1 MTKAEFDESVLPPLD
16 GLHFHTLCEQD
27 SDALETTLRA
37 FDERFGGFMK
47 GMKWLNFGGGHHITR
62 EGYDIPR
69 LERCIRAAQSEYGCE
84 VYLEPGEAVVL
95 NAGTLVA
102 EVLDVV
108 HNGIDVAVLDAS
120 AACHMPDVLE
130 MPYRPPVCGLMST
143 EKKAPVASS
152 TKDLARTLGK
162 KELMGIAIGQI
173 IGAGIMSMMGV
184 AIAMTG
190 RSANLAFMLSAVF
203 TMCTFF
209 PSIFITSCIRMRG
222 GMYTQFAIFAGD
234 KWAGYYSVVYFITN
248 MSLAMYALSFAEYAL
263 ALLPTGGNQKVIALI
278 VGTLFFVLNYFGVD
292 LMAKIQNLL
301 VVVLVLSLSM
311 FAVFGLPHVDLVNY
325 FSNAD
330 GLFLTD
336 GIGGFLTATAYL
348 GFATGGATVILGVSA
363 ECKNPTKDIPFVIIV
378 STVSVAILYGLVATA
393 AAGVLP
399 VAEVANQP
407 LTLVANKILPQPLYV
422 LFIVGGAMFALATTL
437 NSQIMSCTKP
447 VMQSCEDGWFPQSLA
462 SLSKFKTPWK
472 ILVIYYVILVVPI
485 LLDLQISQISSI
497 VQILGYINNLI
508 FTITAM
514 KLPKMFPEAWEKS
527 QYKVPTPVFNT
538 LMIITCIAILIQ
550 ASFMIKSMTPQLIIF
565 NVAVMAV
572 GFIWA
577 FYRTGSGKAKPTV
590 SYEMA

>member
-1 MTKAEFDESVLPPLD
+1 
-16 GLHFHTLCEQD
+16 
-27 SDALETTLRA
+27 
-37 FDERFGGFMK
+37 
-47 GMKWLNFGGGHHITR
+47 
-62 EGYDIPR
+62 
-69 LERCIRAAQSEYGCE
+69 
-84 VYLEPGEAVVL
+84 
-95 NAGTLVA
+95 
-102 EVLDVV
+102 
-108 HNGIDVAVLDAS
+108 
-120 AACHMPDVLE
+120 
-130 MPYRPPVCGLMST
+130 MST
-143 EKKAPVASS
+143 EKKAPAGSS

-222 GMYTQFAIFAGD
+222 GMYTQMAIFAGD

-248 MSLAMYALSFAEYAL
+248 MSLAMYALSFAQYAL
-263 ALLPTGGNQKVIALI
+263 ALLPTGGSQKVIALV
-278 VGTLFFVLNYFGVD
+278 VGTLFFILNYFGVD

-301 VVVLVLSLSM
+301 VVVLLLSLTM
-311 FAVFGLPHVDLVNY
+311 FAVFGLPSVDFANY

-330 GLFLTD
+330 GLFLSD
-336 GIGGFLTATAYL
+336 GISGFLTAVAYL

-378 STVSVAILYGLVATA
+378 STVSVAILYGLVATTA
-393 AAGVLP
+393 SGVLP
-399 VAEVANQP
+399 VPEVANQP
-407 LTLVANKILPQPLYV
+407 LTLVAAEVLPQPLYIF
-422 LFIVGGAMFALATTL
+422 FIVGGAMFALATTL

-462 SLSKFKTPWK
+462 ALSKYKTPWK
-472 ILVIYYVILVVPI
+472 ILIIYYVILVVPI
-485 LLDLQISQISSI
+485 ILELEIAQISSI
-497 VQILGYINNLI
+497 VQILGYLNNLVL
-508 FTITAM
+508 TITAM

-527 QYKVPTPVFNT
+527 QFHVPTAVFNT
-538 LMIITCIAILIQ
+538 LMIITCAALLVQ
-550 ASFMIKSMTPQLIIF
+550 ASFMLKSMTPQLIIF
-565 NVAVMAV
+565 NVAVMAA

-577 FYRTGSGKAKPTV
+577 FYRTGTGKAKPTV

>member
-1 MTKAEFDESVLPPLD
+1 
-16 GLHFHTLCEQD
+16 
-27 SDALETTLRA
+27 
-37 FDERFGGFMK
+37 
-47 GMKWLNFGGGHHITR
+47 
-62 EGYDIPR
+62 
-69 LERCIRAAQSEYGCE
+69 
-84 VYLEPGEAVVL
+84 
-95 NAGTLVA
+95 
-102 EVLDVV
+102 
-108 HNGIDVAVLDAS
+108 
-120 AACHMPDVLE
+120 
-130 MPYRPPVCGLMST
+130 MST
-143 EKKAPVASS
+143 EKKAPAGSS

-248 MSLAMYALSFAEYAL
+248 MSLAMYALSFAQYAL
-263 ALLPTGGNQKVIALI
+263 ALLPTGGSQKVIALV
-278 VGTLFFVLNYFGVD
+278 VGTLFFILNYFGVD

-301 VVVLVLSLSM
+301 VIVLLLSLTM
-311 FAVFGLPHVDLVNY
+311 FAVFGLPSVDFANY

-330 GLFLTD
+330 GLFLSD
-336 GIGGFLTATAYL
+336 GISGFLTAVAYL

-363 ECKNPTKDIPFVIIV
+363 ECKNPTKDIPFVIV
-378 STVSVAILYGLVATA
+378 TSTTGVAILYGLVATTA
-393 AAGVLP
+393 SGVLP

-407 LTLVANKILPQPLYV
+407 LTLVAAEILPKPLYIF
-422 LFIVGGAMFALATTL
+422 FIVGGAMFALATTL

-447 VMQSCEDGWFPQSLA
+447 VMQSCEDGWFPHSLA
-462 SLSKFKTPWK
+462 ALSKYKTPWK
-472 ILVIYYVILVVPI
+472 ILIIYYVILVVPI
-485 LLDLQISQISSI
+485 VLELEIAQISSI
-497 VQILGYINNLI
+497 VQILGYINNLV

-527 QYKVPTPVFNT
+527 QFRVPTPVFNT

-550 ASFMIKSMTPQLIIF
+550 ASLMLKSMKLSLIVF
-565 NVAVMAV
+565 NVAVMAA

>member
-1 MTKAEFDESVLPPLD
+1 
-16 GLHFHTLCEQD
+16 
-27 SDALETTLRA
+27 
-37 FDERFGGFMK
+37 
-47 GMKWLNFGGGHHITR
+47 
-62 EGYDIPR
+62 
-69 LERCIRAAQSEYGCE
+69 
-84 VYLEPGEAVVL
+84 
-95 NAGTLVA
+95 
-102 EVLDVV
+102 
-108 HNGIDVAVLDAS
+108 
-120 AACHMPDVLE
+120 
-130 MPYRPPVCGLMST
+130 MST

-222 GMYTQFAIFAGD
+222 GMYTQMAIFAGD

-248 MSLAMYALSFAEYAL
+248 MSLAMYALSFAQYAI
-263 ALLPTGGNQKVIALI
+263 ALLPSGGSEKVIALI
-278 VGTLFFVLNYFGVD
+278 VGTAFFVLNYFGVD

-301 VVVLVLSLSM
+301 VIVLLLSLTM

-336 GIGGFLTATAYL
+336 GITGFLTATAYL

-378 STVSVAILYGLVATA
+378 STVSVAILYGLVATTA
-393 AAGVLP
+393 SGVLP
-399 VAEVANQP
+399 VPEVANQP
-407 LTLVANKILPQPLYV
+407 LTLVAAEILPKPLYIF
-422 LFIVGGAMFALATTL
+422 FIVGGAMFALATTL

-462 SLSKFKTPWK
+462 SLSKYKTPWK
-472 ILVIYYVILVVPI
+472 ILIIYYFILVVPI
-485 LLDLQISQISSI
+485 LADLNIAQISSI
-497 VQILGYINNLI
+497 VQILGYLNNLVL
-508 FTITAM
+508 TITAM

-527 QYKVPTPVFNT
+527 QFHVPTPVFNT
-538 LMIITCIAILIQ
+538 LMIITCAALLVQ
-550 ASFMIKSMTPQLIIF
+550 ASFMLKSMTLQLIIF
-565 NVAVMAV
+565 NVAVMAA

-577 FYRTGSGKAKPTV
+577 FYRTGTGKAKPTV

>member
-1 MTKAEFDESVLPPLD
+1 
-16 GLHFHTLCEQD
+16 
-27 SDALETTLRA
+27 
-37 FDERFGGFMK
+37 
-47 GMKWLNFGGGHHITR
+47 
-62 EGYDIPR
+62 
-69 LERCIRAAQSEYGCE
+69 
-84 VYLEPGEAVVL
+84 
-95 NAGTLVA
+95 
-102 EVLDVV
+102 
-108 HNGIDVAVLDAS
+108 
-120 AACHMPDVLE
+120 
-130 MPYRPPVCGLMST
+130 MST
-143 EKKAPVASS
+143 EKKAPAGSS

-222 GMYTQFAIFAGD
+222 GMYTQMAIFAGD

-248 MSLAMYALSFAEYAL
+248 MSLAMYALSFAQYAL
-263 ALLPTGGNQKVIALI
+263 ALLPTGGSQKVIALV
-278 VGTLFFVLNYFGVD
+278 VGTLFFILNYFGVA

-301 VVVLVLSLSM
+301 VVVLLLSLTI
-311 FAVFGLPHVDLVNY
+311 FAVFGLPQVDLANY

-330 GLFLTD
+330 GLFMTD
-336 GIGGFLTATAYL
+336 GIGGFLTAVAYL

-378 STVSVAILYGLVATA
+378 STVSVAILYGLVATTA
-393 AAGVLP
+393 SGVLP

-407 LTLVANKILPQPLYV
+407 LTLVAAEVLPKPLYIF
-422 LFIVGGAMFALATTL
+422 FIVGGAMFALATTL

-462 SLSKFKTPWK
+462 ALSKYKTPWK
-472 ILVIYYVILVVPI
+472 ILIIYYVILVVPI
-485 LLDLQISQISSI
+485 VLELEIAQISSI
-497 VQILGYINNLI
+497 VQILGYLNNLVL
-508 FTITAM
+508 TITAM

-527 QYKVPTPVFNT
+527 QFHVPTAVFNT
-538 LMIITCIAILIQ
+538 LMIITCAALLVQ
-550 ASFMIKSMTPQLIIF
+550 ASFMLKSMTPQLIIF
-565 NVAVMAV
+565 NVAVMAA

-577 FYRTGSGKAKPTV
+577 FYRTGTGKAKPTV

>member
-1 MTKAEFDESVLPPLD
+1 
-16 GLHFHTLCEQD
+16 
-27 SDALETTLRA
+27 
-37 FDERFGGFMK
+37 
-47 GMKWLNFGGGHHITR
+47 
-62 EGYDIPR
+62 
-69 LERCIRAAQSEYGCE
+69 
-84 VYLEPGEAVVL
+84 
-95 NAGTLVA
+95 
-102 EVLDVV
+102 
-108 HNGIDVAVLDAS
+108 
-120 AACHMPDVLE
+120 
-130 MPYRPPVCGLMST
+130 MSN
-143 EKKAPVASS
+143 EKQQAMSS

-162 KELMGIAIGQI
+162 KELMGIAVGQI

-222 GMYTQFAIFAGD
+222 GMYTQMAIFAGD
-234 KWAGYYSVVYFITN
+234 KFAGYYSVVYFITN

-263 ALLPTGGNQKVIALI
+263 ALLPSGGSEKVIALI
-278 VGTLFFVLNYFGVD
+278 VGTLFFILNYFGVD

-301 VVVLVLSLSM
+301 VIVLVLSLAM
-311 FAVFGLPHVDLVNY
+311 FAVFGLPSVDLANY

-330 GLFLTD
+330 GLFLSD
-336 GIGGFLTATAYL
+336 GITGFLTATAYL

-378 STVSVAILYGLVATA
+378 STVGVAILYGFVATVA
-393 AAGVLP
+393 SGVLP
-399 VAEVANQP
+399 VPEVANQP
-407 LTLVANKILPQPLYV
+407 LTLVAQQILPGPLYI

-447 VMQSCEDGWFPQSLA
+447 VMQSCEDGWFPTSLA
-462 SLSKFKTPWK
+462 ALSKFKTPYK
-472 ILVIYYVILVVPI
+472 ILIIYYIILVVPI
-485 LLDLQISQISSI
+485 LLDLEIAQISSI

-527 QYKVPTPVFNT
+527 AFRVPTPVFNA
-538 LMIITCIAILIQ
+538 LMIVTCIAIVIQ
-550 ASFMIKSMTPQLIIF
+550 ASFMLSSMTIQLIIF
-565 NVAVMAV
+565 NVVVMAA

>member
-1 MTKAEFDESVLPPLD
+1 
-16 GLHFHTLCEQD
+16 
-27 SDALETTLRA
+27 
-37 FDERFGGFMK
+37 
-47 GMKWLNFGGGHHITR
+47 
-62 EGYDIPR
+62 
-69 LERCIRAAQSEYGCE
+69 
-84 VYLEPGEAVVL
+84 
-95 NAGTLVA
+95 
-102 EVLDVV
+102 
-108 HNGIDVAVLDAS
+108 
-120 AACHMPDVLE
+120 
-130 MPYRPPVCGLMST
+130 MST
-143 EKKAPVASS
+143 EKKAPAGSS

-222 GMYTQFAIFAGD
+222 GMYTQMAIFAGD

-248 MSLAMYALSFAEYAL
+248 MSLAMYALSFAQYAI
-263 ALLPTGGNQKVIALI
+263 ALLPSGGSEKMIALV
-278 VGTLFFVLNYFGVD
+278 VGTLFFILNYFGVD

-311 FAVFGLPHVDLVNY
+311 FAIFGLPNVDLANY

-336 GIGGFLTATAYL
+336 GITGFLTATAYL
-348 GFATGGATVILGVSA
+348 GFATGGATIILGVSA

-407 LTLVANKILPQPLYV
+407 LTLVANQILPQPLYV

-472 ILVIYYVILVVPI
+472 ILIIYYVILVVPI

-538 LMIITCIAILIQ
+538 LMIITCAALLVQ
-550 ASFMIKSMTPQLIIF
+550 ASFMLKSMTLQLIIF
-565 NVAVMAV
+565 NVAVMAA

-577 FYRTGSGKAKPTV
+577 FYRTGTGKAKPTV

>member
-1 MTKAEFDESVLPPLD
+1 
-16 GLHFHTLCEQD
+16 
-27 SDALETTLRA
+27 
-37 FDERFGGFMK
+37 
-47 GMKWLNFGGGHHITR
+47 
-62 EGYDIPR
+62 
-69 LERCIRAAQSEYGCE
+69 
-84 VYLEPGEAVVL
+84 
-95 NAGTLVA
+95 
-102 EVLDVV
+102 
-108 HNGIDVAVLDAS
+108 
-120 AACHMPDVLE
+120 
-130 MPYRPPVCGLMST
+130 MST
-143 EKKAPVASS
+143 EKKAPVGSS

-222 GMYTQFAIFAGD
+222 GMYTQMAIFAGD

-248 MSLAMYALSFAEYAL
+248 MSLAMYALSFAQYAL
-263 ALLPTGGNQKVIALI
+263 ALLPTGGSQKVIALV
-278 VGTLFFVLNYFGVD
+278 VGTLFFILNYFGVD

-301 VVVLVLSLSM
+301 VIVLLLSLTM
-311 FAVFGLPHVDLVNY
+311 FAVFGLPSVDFANY

-330 GLFLTD
+330 GLFLSD
-336 GIGGFLTATAYL
+336 GISGFLTAVAYL

-363 ECKNPTKDIPFVIIV
+363 ECKNPTKDIPFVIV
-378 STVSVAILYGLVATA
+378 TSTIGVAILYGLVATTA
-393 AAGVLP
+393 SGVLP

-407 LTLVANKILPQPLYV
+407 LTLVAAEILPKPLYIF
-422 LFIVGGAMFALATTL
+422 FIVGGAMFALATTL

-447 VMQSCEDGWFPQSLA
+447 VMQSCEDGWFPHSLA
-462 SLSKFKTPWK
+462 ALSKYKTPWK
-472 ILVIYYVILVVPI
+472 ILIIYYVILVVPI
-485 LLDLQISQISSI
+485 ILELEIAQISSI
-497 VQILGYINNLI
+497 VQILGYINNLV

-527 QYKVPTPVFNT
+527 QFRVPTPVFNT

-550 ASFMIKSMTPQLIIF
+550 ASFMLKSMKLSLIVF
-565 NVAVMAV
+565 NVAVMAA

-577 FYRTGSGKAKPTV
+577 FYRTGTGKAKPTV

>member
-1 MTKAEFDESVLPPLD
+1 
-16 GLHFHTLCEQD
+16 
-27 SDALETTLRA
+27 
-37 FDERFGGFMK
+37 
-47 GMKWLNFGGGHHITR
+47 
-62 EGYDIPR
+62 
-69 LERCIRAAQSEYGCE
+69 
-84 VYLEPGEAVVL
+84 
-95 NAGTLVA
+95 
-102 EVLDVV
+102 
-108 HNGIDVAVLDAS
+108 
-120 AACHMPDVLE
+120 
-130 MPYRPPVCGLMST
+130 MST
-143 EKKAPVASS
+143 EKKAPAGSS

-248 MSLAMYALSFAEYAL
+248 MSLAMYALSFAQYAL
-263 ALLPTGGNQKVIALI
+263 ALLPTGGSQKVIALV
-278 VGTLFFVLNYFGVD
+278 VGTLFFILNYFGVD

-301 VVVLVLSLSM
+301 VIVLLLSLTM
-311 FAVFGLPHVDLVNY
+311 FAVFGLPSVDFANY

-330 GLFLTD
+330 GLFLSD
-336 GIGGFLTATAYL
+336 GISGFLTAVAYL

-363 ECKNPTKDIPFVIIV
+363 ECKNPTKDIPFVIV
-378 STVSVAILYGLVATA
+378 TSTIGVAILYGLVATTA
-393 AAGVLP
+393 SGVLP

-407 LTLVANKILPQPLYV
+407 LTLVAAEILPKPLYIF
-422 LFIVGGAMFALATTL
+422 FIVGGAMFALATTL

-447 VMQSCEDGWFPQSLA
+447 VMQSCEDGWFPHSLA
-462 SLSKFKTPWK
+462 ALSKYKTPWK
-472 ILVIYYVILVVPI
+472 ILIIYYVILVVPI
-485 LLDLQISQISSI
+485 VLELEIAQISSI
-497 VQILGYINNLI
+497 VQILGYLNNLVL
-508 FTITAM
+508 TITAM

-527 QYKVPTPVFNT
+527 QFHVPTAVFNT
-538 LMIITCIAILIQ
+538 LMIITCAALLVQ
-550 ASFMIKSMTPQLIIF
+550 ASFMLKSMTPQLIIF
-565 NVAVMAV
+565 NVAVMAA

-577 FYRTGSGKAKPTV
+577 FYRTGTGKAKPTV

>member
-1 MTKAEFDESVLPPLD
+1 
-16 GLHFHTLCEQD
+16 
-27 SDALETTLRA
+27 
-37 FDERFGGFMK
+37 
-47 GMKWLNFGGGHHITR
+47 
-62 EGYDIPR
+62 
-69 LERCIRAAQSEYGCE
+69 
-84 VYLEPGEAVVL
+84 
-95 NAGTLVA
+95 
-102 EVLDVV
+102 
-108 HNGIDVAVLDAS
+108 
-120 AACHMPDVLE
+120 
-130 MPYRPPVCGLMST
+130 MST

-162 KELMGIAIGQI
+162 KELMGIAVGQI

-301 VVVLVLSLSM
+301 VIVLVISLAM
-311 FAVFGLPHVDLVNY
+311 FAVFGLPQVDLAAY

-336 GIGGFLTATAYL
+336 GIGGFLTAVAYL

-378 STVSVAILYGLVATA
+378 STVSVAILYGLVATTA
-393 AAGVLP
+393 SGVLP
-399 VAEVANQP
+399 VPEVANQP
-407 LTLVANKILPQPLYV
+407 LTLVAAEILPKPLYIF
-422 LFIVGGAMFALATTL
+422 FIVGGAMFALATTL

-462 SLSKFKTPWK
+462 SLSKYKTPWK
-472 ILVIYYVILVVPI
+472 ILIIYYFILVVPI
-485 LLDLQISQISSI
+485 LADLNIAQISSI
-497 VQILGYINNLI
+497 VQILGYLNNLVL
-508 FTITAM
+508 TITAM

-527 QYKVPTPVFNT
+527 QFHVPTPVFNT
-538 LMIITCIAILIQ
+538 LMIITCAALLVQ
-550 ASFMIKSMTPQLIIF
+550 ASFMLKSMTLQLIIF
-565 NVAVMAV
+565 NVAVMAA

-577 FYRTGSGKAKPTV
+577 FYRTGTGKAKPTV

>member
-1 MTKAEFDESVLPPLD
+1 
-16 GLHFHTLCEQD
+16 
-27 SDALETTLRA
+27 
-37 FDERFGGFMK
+37 
-47 GMKWLNFGGGHHITR
+47 
-62 EGYDIPR
+62 
-69 LERCIRAAQSEYGCE
+69 
-84 VYLEPGEAVVL
+84 
-95 NAGTLVA
+95 
-102 EVLDVV
+102 
-108 HNGIDVAVLDAS
+108 
-120 AACHMPDVLE
+120 
-130 MPYRPPVCGLMST
+130 MST

-222 GMYTQFAIFAGD
+222 GMYTQMAIFAGD

-248 MSLAMYALSFAEYAL
+248 MSLAMYALSFAQYAI
-263 ALLPTGGNQKVIALI
+263 ALLPSGGSEKMIALI
-278 VGTLFFVLNYFGVD
+278 VGTAFFVLNYFGVD

-378 STVSVAILYGLVATA
+378 STVSVAILYGLVATTA
-393 AAGVLP
+393 SGVLP
-399 VAEVANQP
+399 VPEVANQP
-407 LTLVANKILPQPLYV
+407 LTLVAAEILPKPLYIF
-422 LFIVGGAMFALATTL
+422 FIVGGAMFALATTL

-462 SLSKFKTPWK
+462 SLSKYKTPWK
-472 ILVIYYVILVVPI
+472 ILVIYYFILVVPI
-485 LLDLQISQISSI
+485 LADLNIAQISSI
-497 VQILGYINNLI
+497 VQILGYLNNLVL
-508 FTITAM
+508 TITAM

-527 QYKVPTPVFNT
+527 QFHVPTPVFNT
-538 LMIITCIAILIQ
+538 LMIITCAALLVQ
-550 ASFMIKSMTPQLIIF
+550 ASFMLKSMTLQLIIF
-565 NVAVMAV
+565 NVAVMAA

-577 FYRTGSGKAKPTV
+577 FYRTGTGKAKPTV

>member
-1 MTKAEFDESVLPPLD
+1 
-16 GLHFHTLCEQD
+16 
-27 SDALETTLRA
+27 
-37 FDERFGGFMK
+37 
-47 GMKWLNFGGGHHITR
+47 
-62 EGYDIPR
+62 
-69 LERCIRAAQSEYGCE
+69 
-84 VYLEPGEAVVL
+84 
-95 NAGTLVA
+95 
-102 EVLDVV
+102 
-108 HNGIDVAVLDAS
+108 
-120 AACHMPDVLE
+120 
-130 MPYRPPVCGLMST
+130 MST

-222 GMYTQFAIFAGD
+222 GMYTQMAIFAGD

-248 MSLAMYALSFAEYAL
+248 MSLAMYALSFAQYTI
-263 ALLPTGGNQKVIALI
+263 ALLPSGGSEKMIALI
-278 VGTLFFVLNYFGVD
+278 VGTAFFVLNYFGVD

-336 GIGGFLTATAYL
+336 GITGFLTATAYL

-462 SLSKFKTPWK
+462 SLSKYKTPWK
-472 ILVIYYVILVVPI
+472 ILIIYYFILVVPI
-485 LLDLQISQISSI
+485 LADLNIAQISSI
-497 VQILGYINNLI
+497 VQILGYLNNLVL
-508 FTITAM
+508 TITAM

-527 QYKVPTPVFNT
+527 QFHVPTPVFNT
-538 LMIITCIAILIQ
+538 LMIITCAALLVQ
-550 ASFMIKSMTPQLIIF
+550 ASFMLKSMTLQLIIF
-565 NVAVMAV
+565 NVAVMAA

-577 FYRTGSGKAKPTV
+577 FYRTGTGKAKPTV

>member
-1 MTKAEFDESVLPPLD
+1 
-16 GLHFHTLCEQD
+16 
-27 SDALETTLRA
+27 
-37 FDERFGGFMK
+37 
-47 GMKWLNFGGGHHITR
+47 
-62 EGYDIPR
+62 
-69 LERCIRAAQSEYGCE
+69 
-84 VYLEPGEAVVL
+84 
-95 NAGTLVA
+95 
-102 EVLDVV
+102 
-108 HNGIDVAVLDAS
+108 
-120 AACHMPDVLE
+120 
-130 MPYRPPVCGLMST
+130 MSN
-143 EKKAPVASS
+143 EKQQAMSS

-162 KELMGIAIGQI
+162 KELMGIAVGQI

-222 GMYTQFAIFAGD
+222 GMYTQMAIFAGD
-234 KWAGYYSVVYFITN
+234 KFAGYYSVVYFITN

-263 ALLPTGGNQKVIALI
+263 ALLPSGGSEKVIALI
-278 VGTLFFVLNYFGVD
+278 VGTAFFVLNYFGVD

-301 VVVLVLSLSM
+301 VIVLVLSLAM
-311 FAVFGLPHVDLVNY
+311 FAVFGLPSVDLANY

-330 GLFLTD
+330 GLFLSD
-336 GIGGFLTATAYL
+336 GITGFLTATAYL

-378 STVSVAILYGLVATA
+378 STVGVAILYGFVATVA
-393 AAGVLP
+393 SGVLP
-399 VAEVANQP
+399 VPEVANQP
-407 LTLVANKILPQPLYV
+407 LTLVAQQILPGPLYI

-447 VMQSCEDGWFPQSLA
+447 VMQSCEDGWFPTSLA
-462 SLSKFKTPWK
+462 ALSKFKTPYK
-472 ILVIYYVILVVPI
+472 ILIIYYIILVVPI
-485 LLDLQISQISSI
+485 LLDLEIAQISSI

-527 QYKVPTPVFNT
+527 AFRVPTPVFNA
-538 LMIITCIAILIQ
+538 LMIVTCIAIVIQ
-550 ASFMIKSMTPQLIIF
+550 ASFMLSSMTIQLIIF
-565 NVAVMAV
+565 NVVVMAA

>member
-1 MTKAEFDESVLPPLD
+1 
-16 GLHFHTLCEQD
+16 
-27 SDALETTLRA
+27 
-37 FDERFGGFMK
+37 
-47 GMKWLNFGGGHHITR
+47 
-62 EGYDIPR
+62 
-69 LERCIRAAQSEYGCE
+69 
-84 VYLEPGEAVVL
+84 
-95 NAGTLVA
+95 
-102 EVLDVV
+102 
-108 HNGIDVAVLDAS
+108 
-120 AACHMPDVLE
+120 
-130 MPYRPPVCGLMST
+130 MST

-222 GMYTQFAIFAGD
+222 GMYTQMAIFAGD

-248 MSLAMYALSFAEYAL
+248 MSLAMYALSFAQYAI
-263 ALLPTGGNQKVIALI
+263 ALLPSGGSEKMIALI
-278 VGTLFFVLNYFGVD
+278 VGTAFFVLNYFGVD

-336 GIGGFLTATAYL
+336 GIGGFLTAVAYL

-378 STVSVAILYGLVATA
+378 STVSVAILYGLVATTA
-393 AAGVLP
+393 SGVLP
-399 VAEVANQP
+399 VPEVANQP
-407 LTLVANKILPQPLYV
+407 LTLVAAEILPKPLYIF
-422 LFIVGGAMFALATTL
+422 FIVGGAMFALATTL

-462 SLSKFKTPWK
+462 SLSKYKTPWK
-472 ILVIYYVILVVPI
+472 ILIIYYVILVVPI

-527 QYKVPTPVFNT
+527 QFHVPTPVFNT
-538 LMIITCIAILIQ
+538 LMIITCAALLVQ
-550 ASFMIKSMTPQLIIF
+550 ASFMLKSMTLQLIIF
-565 NVAVMAV
+565 NVAVMAA

>member
-1 MTKAEFDESVLPPLD
+1 
-16 GLHFHTLCEQD
+16 
-27 SDALETTLRA
+27 
-37 FDERFGGFMK
+37 
-47 GMKWLNFGGGHHITR
+47 
-62 EGYDIPR
+62 
-69 LERCIRAAQSEYGCE
+69 
-84 VYLEPGEAVVL
+84 
-95 NAGTLVA
+95 
-102 EVLDVV
+102 
-108 HNGIDVAVLDAS
+108 
-120 AACHMPDVLE
+120 
-130 MPYRPPVCGLMST
+130 MSN
-143 EKKAPVASS
+143 EKQQTMSS
-152 TKDLARTLGK
+152 TKDLARVLGK

-222 GMYTQFAIFAGD
+222 GMYTQMAIFAGD
-234 KWAGYYSVVYFITN
+234 KFAGYYSVVYFITN

-263 ALLPTGGNQKVIALI
+263 ALLPSGGSEKVIALI
-278 VGTLFFVLNYFGVD
+278 VGTAFFVLNYFGVD

-301 VVVLVLSLSM
+301 VIVLVLSLAM
-311 FAVFGLPHVDLVNY
+311 FAVFGLPSVDLANY

-330 GLFLTD
+330 GLFLSD
-336 GIGGFLTATAYL
+336 GITGFLTATAYL

-378 STVSVAILYGLVATA
+378 STVGVAILYGFVATVA
-393 AAGVLP
+393 SGVLP
-399 VAEVANQP
+399 VPEVANQP
-407 LTLVANKILPQPLYV
+407 LTLVAQQILPGPLYV

-447 VMQSCEDGWFPQSLA
+447 VMQSCEDGWFPTSLA
-462 SLSKFKTPWK
+462 TLSKFKTPYK
-472 ILVIYYVILVVPI
+472 ILIIYYFILVVPI
-485 LLDLQISQISSI
+485 LLDLEIAQISSV

-527 QYKVPTPVFNT
+527 QFHVPTPVFNT
-538 LMIITCIAILIQ
+538 LMIITCIALLIQ
-550 ASFMIKSMTPQLIIF
+550 ASFMLSSMEISLIVF
-565 NVAVMAV
+565 NAIVMIG
-572 GFIWA
+572 GFVWA

>member
-1 MTKAEFDESVLPPLD
+1 
-16 GLHFHTLCEQD
+16 
-27 SDALETTLRA
+27 
-37 FDERFGGFMK
+37 
-47 GMKWLNFGGGHHITR
+47 
-62 EGYDIPR
+62 
-69 LERCIRAAQSEYGCE
+69 
-84 VYLEPGEAVVL
+84 
-95 NAGTLVA
+95 
-102 EVLDVV
+102 
-108 HNGIDVAVLDAS
+108 
-120 AACHMPDVLE
+120 
-130 MPYRPPVCGLMST
+130 MST
-143 EKKAPVASS
+143 EKKAPAGSS

-190 RSANLAFMLSAVF
+190 RSANLAFVLSAVF

-222 GMYTQFAIFAGD
+222 GMYTQMAIFAGD

-248 MSLAMYALSFAEYAL
+248 MSLAMYALSFAQYAL
-263 ALLPTGGNQKVIALI
+263 ALLPTGGSQKVIALV
-278 VGTLFFVLNYFGVD
+278 VGTLFFILNYFGVD

-301 VVVLVLSLSM
+301 VIVLVISLSM
-311 FAVFGLPHVDLVNY
+311 FAVFGLPNVDLANY

-336 GIGGFLTATAYL
+336 GITGFLTATAYL

-363 ECKNPTKDIPFVIIV
+363 ECKNPTKDIPFVIV
-378 STVSVAILYGLVATA
+378 TSTIGVAILYGLVATTA
-393 AAGVLP
+393 SGVLP

-407 LTLVANKILPQPLYV
+407 LTLVAAEILPKPLYIF
-422 LFIVGGAMFALATTL
+422 FIVGGAMFALATTL

-447 VMQSCEDGWFPQSLA
+447 VMQSCEDGWFPHSLA
-462 SLSKFKTPWK
+462 ALSKYKTPWK
-472 ILVIYYVILVVPI
+472 ILIIYYVILVVPI
-485 LLDLQISQISSI
+485 VLELEIAQISSI
-497 VQILGYINNLI
+497 VQILGYINNLV

-527 QYKVPTPVFNT
+527 QFRVPTPVFNT

-550 ASFMIKSMTPQLIIF
+550 ASFMLKSMKLSLIVF
-565 NVAVMAV
+565 NVAVMAA

>member
-1 MTKAEFDESVLPPLD
+1 
-16 GLHFHTLCEQD
+16 
-27 SDALETTLRA
+27 
-37 FDERFGGFMK
+37 
-47 GMKWLNFGGGHHITR
+47 
-62 EGYDIPR
+62 
-69 LERCIRAAQSEYGCE
+69 
-84 VYLEPGEAVVL
+84 
-95 NAGTLVA
+95 
-102 EVLDVV
+102 
-108 HNGIDVAVLDAS
+108 
-120 AACHMPDVLE
+120 
-130 MPYRPPVCGLMST
+130 MST
-143 EKKAPVASS
+143 EKKAPAGSS

-222 GMYTQFAIFAGD
+222 GMYTQMAIFAGD

-248 MSLAMYALSFAEYAL
+248 MSLAMYALSFAQYAL
-263 ALLPTGGNQKVIALI
+263 ALLPTGGSQKVIALV
-278 VGTLFFVLNYFGVD
+278 VGTLFFILNYFGVD

-301 VVVLVLSLSM
+301 VIVLLLSLTM
-311 FAVFGLPHVDLVNY
+311 FAVFGLPSVDFANY

-330 GLFLTD
+330 GLFLSD
-336 GIGGFLTATAYL
+336 GISGFLTAVAYL

-378 STVSVAILYGLVATA
+378 STVSVAILYGLVATTA
-393 AAGVLP
+393 SGVLP

-407 LTLVANKILPQPLYV
+407 LTLVAAEVLPQPLYIF
-422 LFIVGGAMFALATTL
+422 FIVGGAMFALATTL

-462 SLSKFKTPWK
+462 ALSKYKTPWK
-472 ILVIYYVILVVPI
+472 ILIIYYVILVVPI
-485 LLDLQISQISSI
+485 VLELEIAQISSI
-497 VQILGYINNLI
+497 VQILGYLNNLVL
-508 FTITAM
+508 TITAM

-527 QYKVPTPVFNT
+527 QFHVPTAVFNT
-538 LMIITCIAILIQ
+538 LMIITCAALLVQ
-550 ASFMIKSMTPQLIIF
+550 ASFMLKSMTPQLIIF
-565 NVAVMAV
+565 NVAVMAA

-577 FYRTGSGKAKPTV
+577 FYRTGTGKAKPTV

>member
-1 MTKAEFDESVLPPLD
+1 
-16 GLHFHTLCEQD
+16 
-27 SDALETTLRA
+27 
-37 FDERFGGFMK
+37 
-47 GMKWLNFGGGHHITR
+47 
-62 EGYDIPR
+62 
-69 LERCIRAAQSEYGCE
+69 
-84 VYLEPGEAVVL
+84 
-95 NAGTLVA
+95 
-102 EVLDVV
+102 
-108 HNGIDVAVLDAS
+108 
-120 AACHMPDVLE
+120 
-130 MPYRPPVCGLMST
+130 MST
-143 EKKAPVASS
+143 EKKAPVGSS

-222 GMYTQFAIFAGD
+222 GMYTQMAIFAGD

-248 MSLAMYALSFAEYAL
+248 MSLAMYALSFAQYAL
-263 ALLPTGGNQKVIALI
+263 ALLPTGGSQKVIALV
-278 VGTLFFVLNYFGVD
+278 VGTLFFILNYFGVD

-301 VVVLVLSLSM
+301 VIVLLLSLTM
-311 FAVFGLPHVDLVNY
+311 FAVFGLPSVDFANY

-330 GLFLTD
+330 GLFLSD
-336 GIGGFLTATAYL
+336 GISGFLTAVAYL

-363 ECKNPTKDIPFVIIV
+363 ECKNPTKDIPFVIV
-378 STVSVAILYGLVATA
+378 TSTIGVAILHGLVATTA
-393 AAGVLP
+393 SGVLP

-407 LTLVANKILPQPLYV
+407 LTLVAAEILPKPLYIF
-422 LFIVGGAMFALATTL
+422 FIVGGAMFALATTL

-462 SLSKFKTPWK
+462 SLSKYKTPWK
-472 ILVIYYVILVVPI
+472 ILIIYYFILVVPI
-485 LLDLQISQISSI
+485 LADLNIAQISSI
-497 VQILGYINNLI
+497 VQILGYLNNLVL
-508 FTITAM
+508 TITAM

-527 QYKVPTPVFNT
+527 QFHVPTPVFNT
-538 LMIITCIAILIQ
+538 LMIITCAALLVQ
-550 ASFMIKSMTPQLIIF
+550 ASFMLKSMTLQLIIF
-565 NVAVMAV
+565 NVAVMAA

-577 FYRTGSGKAKPTV
+577 FYRTGTGKAKPTV